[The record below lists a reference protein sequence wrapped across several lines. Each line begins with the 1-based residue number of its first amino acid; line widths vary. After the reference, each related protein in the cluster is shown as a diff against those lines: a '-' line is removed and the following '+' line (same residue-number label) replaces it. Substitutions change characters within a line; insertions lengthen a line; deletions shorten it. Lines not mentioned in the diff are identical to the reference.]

1 MNAVPPVAQVDFV
14 LDDIAGANKLPQKDL
29 TTAGKTRRTVLRIV
43 LVVFFV
49 GFTTYITLN
58 REKITFENL
67 SGLGYLG
74 VFLMAWIG
82 STTVLLPIPHLA
94 FTFTMGSVQALVPWW
109 IGLCAGFGDSLGEL
123 WGYLAGYAVEDLID
137 RWKFYP
143 KIEGWVR
150 RHGVLTIF
158 LMGAVPMPLFDMAG
172 MAAGA
177 TGMPVW
183 KFYLATWSAKTFKA
197 IIVAWAGRYSIAWI
211 ANLLGL

>member
-1 MNAVPPVAQVDFV
+1 MNGNSPVKQ
-14 LDDIAGANKLPQKDL
+14 ANFLAEDLPEVKSSQKGSPE
-29 TTAGKTRRTVLRIV
+29 AGKTRKTVLRIV
-43 LVVFFV
+43 LVLFFA
-49 GFTTYITLN
+49 GFTTYIALN

-82 STTVLLPIPHLA
+82 STTVLLPIPHMA

-123 WGYLAGYAVEDLID
+123 WGYLAGYAVEDLVD
-137 RWKFYP
+137 RWKVYP

-150 RHGVLTIF
+150 RHGMLTVF
-158 LMGAVPMPLFDMAG
+158 LMGSVPMPLFDMAG

-183 KFYLATWSAKTFKA
+183 KFYLATWSGKTFKA
-197 IIVAWAGRYSIAWI
+197 IVVAWAGRYSIAWI

>member
-1 MNAVPPVAQVDFV
+1 MSDVSPIAQTNFA
-14 LDDIAGANKLPQKDL
+14 LKDTPKAKSSL
-29 TTAGKTRRTVLRIV
+29 KHPTAAKKMRKTVLRV
-43 LVVFFV
+43 ALVVFFA
-49 GFTTYITLN
+49 GFTTFIALN

-67 SGLGYLG
+67 SGLGYFG

-94 FTFTMGSVQALVPWW
+94 FTFTMGSILVPWW

-123 WGYLAGYAVEDLID
+123 WGYLTGYAVDDLVD
-137 RWKFYP
+137 RWKVYP
-143 KIEGWVR
+143 RIEGWVR
-150 RHGVLTIF
+150 RHGMLTIF
-158 LMGAVPMPLFDMAG
+158 LMGSVPMPLFDMAG

-183 KFYLATWSAKTFKA
+183 KFYLATWSGKTLKA
-197 IIVAWAGRYSIAWI
+197 IVVAWAGHYSIAWI

>member
-1 MNAVPPVAQVDFV
+1 MSDVSLMAQLTFALKEISTAKPLKHLSVAKKVR
-14 LDDIAGANKLPQKDL
+14 
-29 TTAGKTRRTVLRIV
+29 KTILRIV

-49 GFTTYITLN
+49 GFTTYIALN
-58 REKITFENL
+58 REKITFESL

-74 VFLMAWIG
+74 VFLMAWAG

-94 FTFTMGSVQALVPWW
+94 FTFTMGSVLVPWW

-123 WGYLAGYAVEDLID
+123 WGYLAGYAVEDLVD
-137 RWKFYP
+137 RWKVYP

-150 RHGVLTIF
+150 RHGMLTIF

-177 TGMPVW
+177 AGMPVW
-183 KFYLATWSAKTFKA
+183 KFYLATWSGKTFKA
-197 IIVAWAGRYSIAWI
+197 IVVAWAGRYSIAWI
-211 ANLLGL
+211 ADLLEF

>member
-1 MNAVPPVAQVDFV
+1 MNHTPPVEQTDFA
-14 LDDIAGANKLPQKDL
+14 LEAIPEAESSQKDFS
-29 TTAGKTRRTVLRIV
+29 AAQQTRKTVLRIV

-49 GFTTYITLN
+49 GFTTYIAFN

-94 FTFTMGSVQALVPWW
+94 FTFTMGSVLVPWW
-109 IGLCAGFGDSLGEL
+109 AGLCAGFGDSLGEL
-123 WGYLAGYAVEDLID
+123 WGYLAGYAVEDLVD
-137 RWKFYP
+137 RWKVYP

-150 RHGVLTIF
+150 KHGMLTIF

-183 KFYLATWSAKTFKA
+183 KFYLATWSGKTFKA
-197 IIVAWAGRYSIAWI
+197 IVVAWAGRYSIAWI
-211 ANLLGL
+211 ADLLGL

>member
-1 MNAVPPVAQVDFV
+1 MPDTTPKATNDPPTHTQT
-14 LDDIAGANKLPQKDL
+14 KQ
-29 TTAGKTRRTVLRIV
+29 TRKTVLRVV
-43 LVVFFV
+43 LVIFFV
-49 GFTTYITLN
+49 GFTTLIALN
-58 REKITFENL
+58 RERITFEHL

-94 FTFTMGSVQALVPWW
+94 FTFTMGSVPALIPWW

-123 WGYLAGYAVEDLID
+123 WGYLAGYAVEDLVD
-137 RWKFYP
+137 RWKVYP

-150 RHGVLTIF
+150 RHGMLTIF
-158 LMGAVPMPLFDMAG
+158 LMGVVPMPLFDMAG

-183 KFYLATWSAKTFKA
+183 KFYLATWSGKTFKA
-197 IIVAWAGRYSIAWI
+197 IVVAWAGRYSITWI

>member
-1 MNAVPPVAQVDFV
+1 MKHLSRAKKMRKTILRVA
-14 LDDIAGANKLPQKDL
+14 
-29 TTAGKTRRTVLRIV
+29 

-49 GFTTYITLN
+49 GFTAYIGLN
-58 REKITFENL
+58 REKITFESL
-67 SGLGYLG
+67 RGLGYLG

-94 FTFTMGSVQALVPWW
+94 FTFTMGSVPTLVPWL
-109 IGLCAGFGDSLGEL
+109 IGLSAGFGDSLGEL
-123 WGYLAGYAVEDLID
+123 WGYLAGYAVEDLVD
-137 RWKFYP
+137 RWRVYP

-150 RHGVLTIF
+150 EHGMLTIF

-177 TGMPVW
+177 TEMPVW
-183 KFYLATWSAKTFKA
+183 KFYLATWSGKTIKA
-197 IIVAWAGRYSIAWI
+197 IVVAWAGRYSIAWI

>member
-1 MNAVPPVAQVDFV
+1 MNATPSNVEGASRKELTLAQKRRKTILRVA
-14 LDDIAGANKLPQKDL
+14 
-29 TTAGKTRRTVLRIV
+29 

-49 GFTTYITLN
+49 GFTAYIALN
-58 REKITFENL
+58 REKITFESL

-74 VFLMAWIG
+74 AFLMAWIG

-94 FTFTMGSVQALVPWW
+94 FTFTMGSVLVPWW

-123 WGYLAGYAVEDLID
+123 WGYIAGYAVEDLVD
-137 RWKFYP
+137 RWKVYP

-150 RHGVLTIF
+150 RNGMLTIF
-158 LMGAVPMPLFDMAG
+158 LMGVVPMPLFDMAG

-183 KFYLATWSAKTFKA
+183 RFYLATWSGKTIKA
-197 IIVAWAGRYSIAWI
+197 IVVAWAGRYGIAWLADI
-211 ANLLGL
+211 LGIE

>member
-1 MNAVPPVAQVDFV
+1 MNDETLVVEEHILDGATPEREEKVLTPAQ
-14 LDDIAGANKLPQKDL
+14 KRR
-29 TTAGKTRRTVLRIV
+29 KTILRIA

-49 GFTTYITLN
+49 GFTTYIALN
-58 REKITFENL
+58 REQITFERL
-67 SGLGYLG
+67 SSLGYLG

-94 FTFTMGSVQALVPWW
+94 FTFTMGSVLVPWW

-123 WGYLAGYAVEDLID
+123 WGYVAGYAVEDLVD
-137 RWKFYP
+137 RWKVYP

-150 RHGVLTIF
+150 ANGMLTIF
-158 LMGAVPMPLFDMAG
+158 LMGVVPMPLFDMAG

-183 KFYLATWSAKTFKA
+183 RFYLATWSGKTIKA
-197 IIVAWAGRYSIAWI
+197 IVVAWAGYYGIAWLADI
-211 ANLLGL
+211 LGL

>member
-1 MNAVPPVAQVDFV
+1 MNDIPPVAQSDFA
-14 LDDIAGANKLPQKDL
+14 LEDIPETKLSQKDL
-29 TTAGKTRRTVLRIV
+29 TMVEKTRRTILRIV

-49 GFTTYITLN
+49 GFTAFIALN
-58 REKITFENL
+58 REKITFETL
-67 SGLGYLG
+67 GGLGYLG

-123 WGYLAGYAVEDLID
+123 WGYLAGYAVEDLVD
-137 RWKFYP
+137 RWKAYP

-150 RHGVLTIF
+150 RYGMLTIF
-158 LMGAVPMPLFDMAG
+158 LMGSVPMPLFDMAG
-172 MAAGA
+172 IAAGA

-183 KFYLATWSAKTFKA
+183 KFYLATWSGKTLKA
-197 IIVAWAGRYSIAWI
+197 IVVAWAGRYSIAWI
-211 ANLLGL
+211 ADLLGL

>member
-1 MNAVPPVAQVDFV
+1 MNDSAPGVVSDVLPLEESVPAQSSKKI
-14 LDDIAGANKLPQKDL
+14 LALAEKKR
-29 TTAGKTRRTVLRIV
+29 KTILRIV
-43 LVVFFV
+43 LIVFFV
-49 GFTTYITLN
+49 GFTLFIAIN
-58 REKITFENL
+58 RQNITFEKL
-67 SGLGYLG
+67 SALGYLG

-94 FTFTMGSVQALVPWW
+94 FTFTMGSVLVPWW

-123 WGYLAGYAVEDLID
+123 WGYIAGYAVEDLVD
-137 RWKFYP
+137 RWKVYP

-150 RHGVLTIF
+150 EHGMVTIF

-183 KFYLATWSAKTFKA
+183 KFYLATWSGKTFKA
-197 IIVAWAGRYSIAWI
+197 IVVAWAGYYGIAWL
-211 ANLLGL
+211 AKLLGL

>member
-1 MNAVPPVAQVDFV
+1 MAQTDSPLEEIPKAESPEKVV
-14 LDDIAGANKLPQKDL
+14 TPAQKVQ
-29 TTAGKTRRTVLRIV
+29 KTILRTL

-49 GFTTYITLN
+49 GFTTFIAFN

-74 VFLMAWIG
+74 VFMMAWIG

-94 FTFTMGSVQALVPWW
+94 FTFTMGSVLVPWW

-123 WGYLAGYAVEDLID
+123 WGYLAGYAVEDLVD
-137 RWKFYP
+137 RWKVYP
-143 KIEGWVR
+143 RIEGWVR
-150 RHGVLTIF
+150 RHGMLTIF

-183 KFYLATWSAKTFKA
+183 KFYLATWSGKTFKA
-197 IIVAWAGRYSIAWI
+197 IAVAWAGRYSVAWM